1 LIKIK
6 IYMLHVCPAAYQ
18 LVKLSMFLNA
28 IINALAVAAKMNKIP
43 KAPQNLPPQTVF
55 AWKA

>member
-1 LIKIK
+1 
-6 IYMLHVCPAAYQ
+6 MLHICPPAYQ

-28 IINALAVAAKMNKIP
+28 IIDALAVAAKMNKIP